1 MIQPEKDIIEIT
13 LLNTKMRIRTS
24 EDKDHLSAVIRQYKE
39 MLKTVEDKM
48 KISDPLKLALIA
60 GLFVTDELI
69 TKTSDLKPQAEWEN
83 RLLLQLSDIND
94 RLNQCF

>member
-1 MIQPEKDIIEIT
+1 MMQPEKDIIEIT
-13 LLNTKMRIRTS
+13 LLNTKMRIRTG
-24 EDKDHLSAVIRQYKE
+24 EDKDHLSAVIKQYKE
-39 MLKTVEDKM
+39 MLATVEEKM
-48 KISDPLKLALIA
+48 KITDPLKLALIA

-83 RLLLQLSDIND
+83 RLFLQLTEIAD